1 MLIAKQQ
8 TKENIMKNQT
18 ALINVQEFVDHLNL
32 SELMTLAKV
41 SGKSVLHYNRFPK
54 TTGKLS
60 QFALLSDEQRAE
72 IATRV
77 EQRIDVE
84 LTIRQIKKEH
94 KLKSLREVREL
105 VCLSP
110 IELRPAGEI
119 AELVVSKQLDWVDL
133 SANNVEVT
141 FSPRQMQISDI
152 VKQAKQAS
160 ADNVESTRL
169 ARQITIAEDFAVF
182 ASDDKVLNDETIA
195 DFIKIECNKTGC
207 APRTIRQDVQQLML
221 RNVA

>member
-1 MLIAKQQ
+1 
-8 TKENIMKNQT
+8 MKNQT

-195 DFIKIECNKTGC
+195 DFIKIEYNKTGC

>member
-1 MLIAKQQ
+1 
-8 TKENIMKNQT
+8 MKHQL
-18 ALINVQEFVDHLNL
+18 AEINVQEFVDHLNL

-60 QFALLSDEQRAE
+60 QFGLLSDEQRAE
-72 IATRV
+72 IAIRV